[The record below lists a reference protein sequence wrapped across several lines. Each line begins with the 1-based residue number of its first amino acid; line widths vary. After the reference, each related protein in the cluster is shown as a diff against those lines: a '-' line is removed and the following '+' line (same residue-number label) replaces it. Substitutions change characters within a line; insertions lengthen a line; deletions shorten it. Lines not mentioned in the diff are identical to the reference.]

1 MQICIIYKQR
11 NSTINR
17 LCQKSNKATI
27 ALINNKLCASLMQKA
42 VHFTSVVFQS
52 YPESTI
58 HQSSSFPSFVCS
70 YLTDHNKLLTIINY

>member
-1 MQICIIYKQR
+1 
-11 NSTINR
+11 
-17 LCQKSNKATI
+17 
-27 ALINNKLCASLMQKA
+27 MQKA

-58 HQSSSFPSFVCS
+58 HQSSGFPLFVCS